1 MMRMNDLLESLSMP
15 YVFPDENAFA
25 LGIGTVI
32 VGLLFFRFGLV
43 RRRRPNDH
51 AGHGAG

>member
-1 MMRMNDLLESLSMP
+1 MSDLLESLSMP

-32 VGLLFFRFGLV
+32 VGLLLFRVGLA
-43 RRRRPNDH
+43 RRRRQNDH
-51 AGHGAG
+51 ADHSGR

>member
-32 VGLLFFRFGLV
+32 VGLLSFRFGLA
-43 RRRRPNDH
+43 RWRRPNDR